1 MAHQEHPTDVAC
13 GDPAMTP
20 ELHDA
25 LTLLRDR
32 SDDGEFRALV
42 DEVLYGQ
49 CSLYDAAG
57 TPAFAE
63 AVFGRVVQEF
73 NDRFAGMTEAEKQAI
88 VADGAETGETGPCG
102 SPCST
107 CTALC
112 GKAGGHCGSLIR
124 RQPYNE
130 FPEIS
135 VSERPAPLRYR
146 VFRSRATPSFSRSA
160 P

>member
-20 ELHDA
+20 ELREA
-25 LTLLRDR
+25 LTLLRDG
-32 SDDGEFRALV
+32 SDNSEFRALV
-42 DEVLYGQ
+42 DEILSGQ

-63 AVFGRVVQEF
+63 AVFGRVVQQF
-73 NDRFAGMTEAEKQAI
+73 NERFADMTEEEKQEALAAEGGMHSAAMC
-88 VADGAETGETGPCG
+88 ADLHRQSLGEGHEAGETGPCG

-112 GKAGGHCGSLIR
+112 GKAGGH
-124 RQPYNE
+124 
-130 FPEIS
+130 PEH
-135 VSERPAPLRYR
+135 
-146 VFRSRATPSFSRSA
+146 
-160 P
+160 

>member
-1 MAHQEHPTDVAC
+1 MANQEHPTDVAC

-42 DEVLYGQ
+42 DEVLSGQ
-49 CSLYDAAG
+49 CSLYDSAG

-73 NDRFAGMTEAEKQAI
+73 NERFAGMTEAEKQAI
-88 VADGAETGETGPCG
+88 AAGGGMDSAALCADLHRHSLADGAEAGETGPCG

-112 GKAGGHCGSLIR
+112 GKAGAH
-124 RQPYNE
+124 
-130 FPEIS
+130 PEH
-135 VSERPAPLRYR
+135 
-146 VFRSRATPSFSRSA
+146 
-160 P
+160 

>member
-1 MAHQEHPTDVAC
+1 MANQEHPTDVAC

-42 DEVLYGQ
+42 DEVLSGQ
-49 CSLYDAAG
+49 CSLYDAAAS
-57 TPAFAE
+57 PAFAE

-73 NDRFAGMTEAEKQAI
+73 NERFAGMTEAEKEAI
-88 VADGAETGETGPCG
+88 VAQGGTDSAALCADLHRHSHADGPDAGETGPCG

-112 GKAGGHCGSLIR
+112 GKAGGHT
-124 RQPYNE
+124 E
-130 FPEIS
+130 H
-135 VSERPAPLRYR
+135 
-146 VFRSRATPSFSRSA
+146 
-160 P
+160 

>member
-32 SDDGEFRALV
+32 SDDSEFRALV
-42 DEVLYGQ
+42 DEVLSGQ

-73 NDRFAGMTEAEKQAI
+73 NERFAGMTEAEKQAI
-88 VADGAETGETGPCG
+88 AAEGGMDSAALCADLHRHSQTEGAETGETGPCG

-112 GKAGGHCGSLIR
+112 GKAGGHT
-124 RQPYNE
+124 E
-130 FPEIS
+130 H
-135 VSERPAPLRYR
+135 
-146 VFRSRATPSFSRSA
+146 
-160 P
+160 

>member
-1 MAHQEHPTDVAC
+1 MANQEHRTDVAC

-42 DEVLYGQ
+42 DEVLSGQ

-63 AVFGRVVQEF
+63 AVFGRVVQQF
-73 NDRFAGMTEAEKQAI
+73 NERFAGMTEEEKQAFAAAGGMDSATLC
-88 VADGAETGETGPCG
+88 ADPHHQSHGEGGEAGETGPCG

-112 GKAGGHCGSLIR
+112 GKAGGHT
-124 RQPYNE
+124 E
-130 FPEIS
+130 H
-135 VSERPAPLRYR
+135 
-146 VFRSRATPSFSRSA
+146 
-160 P
+160 